1 MRDERSAVSN
11 DSGHKLSDSVKKVEL
26 HLYKARAADTKV
38 SPVVL
43 FLSPNFRTVELTHK
57 LRLIMDKDIYGG
69 VADSR
74 PLSREKC
81 HTSGLSEERETSE
94 EKYTTGS
101 I

>member
-1 MRDERSAVSN
+1 M
-11 DSGHKLSDSVKKVEL
+11 EL
-26 HLYKARAADTKV
+26 HLYNARAADTKV

-101 I
+101 IEGKVWRELEKNRGRSGR

>member
-1 MRDERSAVSN
+1 
-11 DSGHKLSDSVKKVEL
+11 
-26 HLYKARAADTKV
+26 
-38 SPVVL
+38 
-43 FLSPNFRTVELTHK
+43 
-57 LRLIMDKDIYGG
+57 MDKDIYGG

-101 I
+101 IYMEKYGGNWRKIGEEVGEK